1 MFELKASNCQE
12 IEIFQENA
20 MSEFE
25 ENRPD
30 FVLISIFIICW
41 SICMTL
47 NHIPVLKALFKTVCF
62 NSQTGWF
69 SDLTCRLSMTD

>member
-12 IEIFQENA
+12 IEIFQENV

-41 SICMTL
+41 SIWF
-47 NHIPVLKALFKTVCF
+47 VLIHKPDGFLI
-62 NSQTGWF
+62 
-69 SDLTCRLSMTD
+69 

>member
-12 IEIFQENA
+12 IEIFQENV
-20 MSEFE
+20 MGEFE

-30 FVLISIFIICW
+30 FVLISIIIICW

-69 SDLTCRLSMTD
+69 SDLTCRLNMTD

>member
-12 IEIFQENA
+12 IEIFQENI

-47 NHIPVLKALFKTVCF
+47 NISLFLKPYLKHFVLIHKPDGFLI
-62 NSQTGWF
+62 
-69 SDLTCRLSMTD
+69 

>member
-12 IEIFQENA
+12 IEIFQENI

-30 FVLISIFIICW
+30 FVLISI
-41 SICMTL
+41 
-47 NHIPVLKALFKTVCF
+47 
-62 NSQTGWF
+62 
-69 SDLTCRLSMTD
+69 LSFVGLYV